1 MSSVDFDESP
11 VISRTGLLRSKV
23 FSQIEDAILTGKYAP
38 GDGLT
43 EMRLSEEMK
52 VSRTPIREALRQLEL
67 EGLVEYVPSKGIVVT
82 GIAWQDIEDIYE
94 IRMRIEGL
102 AASRAAENITDE
114 ELKEL
119 KDVVDLTEFYVNKE
133 DVEHLLSLDNQFHD
147 IIFKA
152 SKNRQLTHMLKL
164 FRNYVKRA
172 RNESLIYPGRSA
184 KVYTEHK
191 NIYLAIKEHNPTL
204 AEEQYAIHMKNTLC
218 NLKKAMMI
226 PDNNDINV

>member
-119 KDVVDLTEFYVNKE
+119 KDVVDLTDTISSSKSSPKFSIATFWKYFIA
-133 DVEHLLSLDNQFHD
+133 LLKMLDLTR
-147 IIFKA
+147 K
-152 SKNRQLTHMLKL
+152 QLEL
-164 FRNYVKRA
+164 A
-172 RNESLIYPGRSA
+172 RVAL
-184 KVYTEHK
+184 
-191 NIYLAIKEHNPTL
+191 HNP
-204 AEEQYAIHMKNTLC
+204 
-218 NLKKAMMI
+218 
-226 PDNNDINV
+226 